1 MAPYRIPTPKRTYL
15 AAELLKSKALG
26 GVNAQLRV
34 GLDDGKAT
42 GH

>member
-1 MAPYRIPTPKRTYL
+1 MARYQTLQKTYL